1 MAHRPGS
8 GQPPQPYG
16 QQWAPQPPRGSLGQ
30 HAPQDQQWQQPQQD
44 APWERYGPAQ
54 ERWEPTPAPSGQPQR
69 APQQSVR
76 ERHGRPPGFLYA
88 GIALVAG
95 IAIGGAAGYALHGST
110 PAAASTGNAAAAA
123 TTPTAPAAPAP
134 PDTAAAAKS
143 AAASFFAL
151 YSAGQWQA
159 AWQLLVPADQKIA
172 PEKLYVEFHD
182 ACPSQAAGLAYQIES
197 VTMAGKAAVVTYTIP
212 VVEKEL
218 GSATITEDWSA
229 SGWRQ
234 EFTSGSA
241 SDYQHGSLK
250 ADVTAAKAAGE
261 CASS

>member
-1 MAHRPGS
+1 
-8 GQPPQPYG
+8 
-16 QQWAPQPPRGSLGQ
+16 
-30 HAPQDQQWQQPQQD
+30 
-44 APWERYGPAQ
+44 
-54 ERWEPTPAPSGQPQR
+54 
-69 APQQSVR
+69 
-76 ERHGRPPGFLYA
+76 
-88 GIALVAG
+88 VAG
-95 IAIGGAAGYALHGST
+95 YTLHGST

-123 TTPTAPAAPAP
+123 NTPTAPAAAPAAP
-134 PDTAAAAKS
+134 APDTATAAES

-159 AWQLLVPADQKIA
+159 AWQRLVPADQKIA
-172 PEKLYVEFHD
+172 PEELYVEFHD
-182 ACPSQAAGLAYQIES
+182 ACPSEAAGLAYKIES

-212 VVEKEL
+212 IVEKGL
-218 GSATITEDWSA
+218 GSATITEDWTA

-250 ADVTAAKAAGE
+250 ADFAAAKAADE